1 MELYVYRRPKRVLTQ
16 QNQEIPQNSLEIT
29 LPRLVLGAA
38 KRIDFGDD
46 YTFDAELNADLTTD
60 GKRNTVLKTDVVSVD
75 PHLGIQFGYADLV
88 FLRGGVGNIQKV
100 TDIDNK
106 ELWSFQP
113 NIGVGVN
120 LDKFAID
127 YAMANVATT
136 AATNYSHVFSIR
148 FKFNSTEE

>member
-1 MELYVYRRPKRVLTQ
+1 
-16 QNQEIPQNSLEIT
+16 
-29 LPRLVLGAA
+29 
-38 KRIDFGDD
+38 
-46 YTFDAELNADLTTD
+46 
-60 GKRNTVLKTDVVSVD
+60 D